1 MKTPT
6 KAELVS
12 KIEKLEAKVAN
23 QKKLIDCKDRTI
35 ESQRLDK
42 ESLRSKF
49 VRQREQLENIEMQDP
64 DHADKYQTVH
74 PDNAHWMTGSDAY
87 ITVYT
92 TGYDHNYDRMPKCRV
107 CTIPVPDL
115 TGGMRWNTKL
125 PEAYRLKE
133 KDEHGRYKYEVS
145 PHWKMVKEDEY
156 GQHWHHP
163 EIETEM
169 QMLGEQDFL
178 IENHEQFSRRQKKE
192 YLEKMNHAIWLAGQ
206 IQEFYNGVGQ
216 FPDEEV
222 EVQVQFAL
230 RGEVG

>member
-1 MKTPT
+1 MKAPT

-12 KIEKLEAKVAN
+12 KIERLEAQLVE
-23 QKKLIDCKDRTI
+23 KDRDREELRLRFVQTRERLEKAEI
-35 ESQRLDK
+35 EDEDNS
-42 ESLRSKF
+42 
-49 VRQREQLENIEMQDP
+49 
-64 DHADKYQTVH
+64 DKYQTVH
-74 PDNAHWMTGSDAY
+74 PDNAHWMSSSDAY
-87 ITVYT
+87 ITIHT
-92 TGYDHNYDRMPKCRV
+92 TGYDRDFDRMPKCRV

-125 PEAYRLKE
+125 PEGYRLE
-133 KDEHGRYKYEVS
+133 ERDEHGRYTYKVS
-145 PHWKMVKEDEY
+145 PHWEMVKEDEF

-163 EIETEM
+163 EMETEI

-178 IENHEQFSRRQKKE
+178 IENHEQFSRRQKQE
-192 YLEKMNHAIWLAGQ
+192 HLEKMNHAIWLAGQ
-206 IQEFYNGVGQ
+206 IQEFYNGVGH

>member
-12 KIEKLEAKVAN
+12 KIEKLEAKLVE
-23 QKKLIDCKDRTI
+23 KDRDR
-35 ESQRLDK
+35 EELRL
-42 ESLRSKF
+42 RF
-49 VRQREQLENIEMQDP
+49 VQTREKLENAHIQDE

-74 PDNAHWMTGSDAY
+74 ADNAHWMSASDAY

-92 TGYDHNYDRMPKCRV
+92 TGYDHDFDRMPKCRV

-125 PEAYRLKE
+125 PESYRCE
-133 KDEHGRYKYEVS
+133 ERDEHGRYTYKVS
-145 PHWKMVKEDEY
+145 PHWELVKENEY

-163 EIETEM
+163 EMETDI
-169 QMLGEQDFL
+169 QMLAEQDFT
-178 IENHEQFSRRQKKE
+178 IEDRDQFSRRQKKE
-192 YLEKMNHAIWLAGQ
+192 YLEGMNRLIVLAGQ
-206 IQEFYNGVGQ
+206 IQEFYNSVGE

>member
-1 MKTPT
+1 MKAPT
-6 KAELVS
+6 KAELV
-12 KIEKLEAKVAN
+12 KQIEKLEAKRVE
-23 QKKLIDCKDRTI
+23 KDRDR
-35 ESQRLDK
+35 EELRL
-42 ESLRSKF
+42 RF
-49 VRQREQLENIEMQDP
+49 VQTREKLENAHIQDE

-74 PDNAHWMTGSDAY
+74 PDNAHWMSSSDAY
-87 ITVYT
+87 ITIQT
-92 TGYDHNYDRMPKCRV
+92 TGYDHDFDRMPKCRV
-107 CTIPVPDL
+107 CTIPIPDL

-125 PEAYRLKE
+125 PEGYRLE
-133 KDEHGRYKYEVS
+133 ERDEHGRYKYKVS
-145 PHWKMVKEDEY
+145 PHWEMVKEDQY

-163 EIETEM
+163 EMETDI
-169 QMLGEQDFL
+169 QMLVEQDFL
-178 IENHEQFSRRQKKE
+178 IEDRDQFRRRQKKE

>member
-1 MKTPT
+1 MKAPT
-6 KAELVS
+6 KAELV
-12 KIEKLEAKVAN
+12 KQVEKLEAKLVE
-23 QKKLIDCKDRTI
+23 KDRDREELRLRFVQTREKL
-35 ESQRLDK
+35 ESAH
-42 ESLRSKF
+42 
-49 VRQREQLENIEMQDP
+49 IQDE

-74 PDNAHWMTGSDAY
+74 ADNAHWMSASDAY

-92 TGYDHNYDRMPKCRV
+92 TGYDHDFDRMPKCRV

-125 PEAYRLKE
+125 PESYRCE
-133 KDEHGRYKYEVS
+133 ERDEHGRYTYKVS
-145 PHWKMVKEDEY
+145 PHWELVKENEY

-163 EIETEM
+163 EMETEM
-169 QMLGEQDFL
+169 QVLSEQDFT
-178 IENHEQFSRRQKKE
+178 IEDRDQFSRRQKKE
-192 YLEKMNHAIWLAGQ
+192 YLEGMNRLILLAGQ
-206 IQEFYNGVGQ
+206 IQEFYNSVGQ

>member
-1 MKTPT
+1 MKAPT
-6 KAELVS
+6 KAELV
-12 KIEKLEAKVAN
+12 KQIEKLEAKLVE
-23 QKKLIDCKDRTI
+23 KDRDR
-35 ESQRLDK
+35 EELRL
-42 ESLRSKF
+42 RF
-49 VRQREQLENIEMQDP
+49 VQTREKLENAHIQDE

-74 PDNAHWMTGSDAY
+74 PDNAHWMSSSDAY
-87 ITVYT
+87 ITIQT
-92 TGYDHNYDRMPKCRV
+92 TGYDHDFDRMPKCRV
-107 CTIPVPDL
+107 CTIPFPDL

-125 PEAYRLKE
+125 PETYRLKE
-133 KDEHGRYKYEVS
+133 KDEHGRYKYKVS
-145 PHWKMVKEDEY
+145 PHWEMVKEDEF

-163 EIETEM
+163 EIETDI
-169 QMLGEQDFL
+169 QMLVEQDFL
-178 IENHEQFSRRQKKE
+178 IEDRDQFSRRQKAE

>member
-12 KIEKLEAKVAN
+12 KIEKLEAKV
-23 QKKLIDCKDRTI
+23 
-35 ESQRLDK
+35 EEDK
-42 ESLRSKF
+42 RDYESLRLRYVEK
-49 VRQREQLENIEMQDP
+49 REQLENAAIQDP

-92 TGYDHNYDRMPKCRV
+92 TGYDHNDDRMPKCRV

-125 PEAYRLKE
+125 PDTHRLEE

-145 PHWKMVKEDEY
+145 PHWEMVKEDEH

-163 EIETEM
+163 EIETDI
-169 QMLGEQDFL
+169 QMLAEQDYL
-178 IENHEQFSRRQKKE
+178 IEDRDQFRRRQNKE

>member
-1 MKTPT
+1 MKAPT
-6 KAELVS
+6 KAELV
-12 KIEKLEAKVAN
+12 KQIEKLEAKLVE
-23 QKKLIDCKDRTI
+23 KDRDR
-35 ESQRLDK
+35 EELRL
-42 ESLRSKF
+42 RY
-49 VRQREQLENIEMQDP
+49 VQTREKLENAHIQDE

-74 PDNAHWMTGSDAY
+74 PDNAHWMSSSDAY
-87 ITVYT
+87 ITIQT
-92 TGYDHNYDRMPKCRV
+92 TGYDHDFDRIPKCRV
-107 CTIPVPDL
+107 CTIPIPDL

-125 PEAYRLKE
+125 PEGYRLE
-133 KDEHGRYKYEVS
+133 ERDEHGRYTYKVS
-145 PHWKMVKEDEY
+145 PHWELVKEDEY

-163 EIETEM
+163 EMETDI

-178 IENHEQFSRRQKKE
+178 IENHEQFSRRQKAE

>member
-12 KIEKLEAKVAN
+12 KIEKLEAKVE
-23 QKKLIDCKDRTI
+23 D
-35 ESQRLDK
+35 DK
-42 ESLRSKF
+42 REYESLRRRYVEK
-49 VRQREQLENIEMQDP
+49 REQLENAAIQDP

-74 PDNAHWMTGSDAY
+74 PDNAHWMTASDAY
-87 ITVYT
+87 ITIQT
-92 TGYDHNYDRMPKCRV
+92 TGYDHNFDRIPKCRV

-125 PEAYRLKE
+125 PETYRLE
-133 KDEHGRYKYEVS
+133 ERDEHGRYTYKVS
-145 PHWKMVKEDEY
+145 PHWEMVKEDEY

-163 EIETEM
+163 EIETDI

-206 IQEFYNGVGQ
+206 IQEFYNSIGQ

-222 EVQVQFAL
+222 EVQVQFAI

>member
-12 KIEKLEAKVAN
+12 KIEKLEAKV
-23 QKKLIDCKDRTI
+23 
-35 ESQRLDK
+35 EEDK
-42 ESLRSKF
+42 RDYESLRLRYVEK
-49 VRQREQLENIEMQDP
+49 REQLENAAIQDP
-64 DHADKYQTVH
+64 DHAAKYQTVH
-74 PDNAHWMTGSDAY
+74 PDTAQWMPGSDAY

-125 PEAYRLKE
+125 PDTHRLEE

-145 PHWKMVKEDEY
+145 PHWEMVKEDEH

-163 EIETEM
+163 EIETDI
-169 QMLGEQDFL
+169 QMLAEQDYL
-178 IENHEQFSRRQKKE
+178 IEDRDQFRRRQNKE

>member
-12 KIEKLEAKVAN
+12 KIEKLEAKLVE
-23 QKKLIDCKDRTI
+23 KDRDR
-35 ESQRLDK
+35 EELRL
-42 ESLRSKF
+42 RF
-49 VRQREQLENIEMQDP
+49 VQTREKLENAHIQDE

-74 PDNAHWMTGSDAY
+74 ADNAHWMSASDAY

-92 TGYDHNYDRMPKCRV
+92 TGYDHDFDRMPKCRV

-125 PEAYRLKE
+125 PESYRCE
-133 KDEHGRYKYEVS
+133 ERDEHGRYTYKVS
-145 PHWKMVKEDEY
+145 PHWELVKENEY

-163 EIETEM
+163 EMETEM
-169 QMLGEQDFL
+169 QVLGEQDFT
-178 IENHEQFSRRQKKE
+178 IEDRDQFSRRQKKE
-192 YLEKMNHAIWLAGQ
+192 YLEGMNRLIVLAGQ
-206 IQEFYNGVGQ
+206 IQEFYNSVGE

>member
-12 KIEKLEAKVAN
+12 KIEKLEAKLVE
-23 QKKLIDCKDRTI
+23 KDRDR
-35 ESQRLDK
+35 EELRL
-42 ESLRSKF
+42 RF
-49 VRQREQLENIEMQDP
+49 VQTREKLENAHIQDE
-64 DHADKYQTVH
+64 DYADKYQTVH
-74 PDNAHWMTGSDAY
+74 ADNAHWMSASDAY

-92 TGYDHNYDRMPKCRV
+92 TGYDHDFDRMPKCRV

-125 PEAYRLKE
+125 PESYRCE
-133 KDEHGRYKYEVS
+133 ERDEHGRYTYKVS
-145 PHWKMVKEDEY
+145 PHWELVKEDEY

-163 EIETEM
+163 EMETEM
-169 QMLGEQDFL
+169 QVLGEQDFT
-178 IENHEQFSRRQKKE
+178 IEDRDQFSRRQKKE
-192 YLEKMNHAIWLAGQ
+192 YLEGMNRLIVLAGQ
-206 IQEFYNGVGQ
+206 IQEFYNSVGE

>member
-1 MKTPT
+1 
-6 KAELVS
+6 
-12 KIEKLEAKVAN
+12 
-23 QKKLIDCKDRTI
+23 
-35 ESQRLDK
+35 
-42 ESLRSKF
+42 
-49 VRQREQLENIEMQDP
+49 
-64 DHADKYQTVH
+64 
-74 PDNAHWMTGSDAY
+74 
-87 ITVYT
+87 
-92 TGYDHNYDRMPKCRV
+92 
-107 CTIPVPDL
+107 VPDL

-125 PEAYRLKE
+125 PETYRLQE
-133 KDEHGRYKYEVS
+133 KDEHGRYKYKVS
-145 PHWKMVKEDEY
+145 PHWEMVKEDEY

-206 IQEFYNGVGQ
+206 IQEFYNSVGQ

>member
-1 MKTPT
+1 MMKAPT
-6 KAELVS
+6 KAELV
-12 KIEKLEAKVAN
+12 KQVEKLEAKLVE
-23 QKKLIDCKDRTI
+23 KDRDREELRLRFVQTREKL
-35 ESQRLDK
+35 ESAH
-42 ESLRSKF
+42 
-49 VRQREQLENIEMQDP
+49 IQDE

-74 PDNAHWMTGSDAY
+74 ADNAHWMSASDAY

-92 TGYDHNYDRMPKCRV
+92 TGYDHDFDRMPKCRV

-125 PEAYRLKE
+125 PESYRCE
-133 KDEHGRYKYEVS
+133 ERDEHGRYTYKVS
-145 PHWKMVKEDEY
+145 PHWELVKENEY

-163 EIETEM
+163 EMETEM
-169 QMLGEQDFL
+169 QVLSEQDFT
-178 IENHEQFSRRQKKE
+178 IEDRDQFSRRQKKE
-192 YLEKMNHAIWLAGQ
+192 YLEGMNRLILLAGQ
-206 IQEFYNGVGQ
+206 IQEFYNSVGQ

>member
-12 KIEKLEAKVAN
+12 KIEKLEAKV
-23 QKKLIDCKDRTI
+23 
-35 ESQRLDK
+35 EEDK
-42 ESLRSKF
+42 RDYESLRLRYVEK
-49 VRQREQLENIEMQDP
+49 REQLENAAIQDP

-125 PEAYRLKE
+125 PDTHRLEE

-145 PHWKMVKEDEY
+145 PHWEMVKEDEH

-163 EIETEM
+163 EIETDI
-169 QMLGEQDFL
+169 QMLAEQDYL
-178 IENHEQFSRRQKKE
+178 IEDRDQCRRRQNKE

>member
-12 KIEKLEAKVAN
+12 KIEKLEAKLVE
-23 QKKLIDCKDRTI
+23 KDRDR
-35 ESQRLDK
+35 EELRL
-42 ESLRSKF
+42 RF
-49 VRQREQLENIEMQDP
+49 VQTREKLENAHIQDE
-64 DHADKYQTVH
+64 DRADKYQTVH
-74 PDNAHWMTGSDAY
+74 ADNAHWMSASDAY

-92 TGYDHNYDRMPKCRV
+92 TGYDHDFDRMPKCRV

-125 PEAYRLKE
+125 PESYRCE
-133 KDEHGRYKYEVS
+133 ERDEHGRYTYKVS
-145 PHWKMVKEDEY
+145 PHWELVKENEY

-163 EIETEM
+163 EMETDI
-169 QMLGEQDFL
+169 QMLAEQDFT
-178 IENHEQFSRRQKKE
+178 IEDRDQFSRRQKKE
-192 YLEKMNHAIWLAGQ
+192 YLEGMNRLIVLAGQ
-206 IQEFYNGVGQ
+206 IQEFYNSVGE

>member
-12 KIEKLEAKVAN
+12 KIEKLEAKLVE
-23 QKKLIDCKDRTI
+23 KDRDR
-35 ESQRLDK
+35 EELRL
-42 ESLRSKF
+42 RF
-49 VRQREQLENIEMQDP
+49 VQTREKLENAHIQDE

-74 PDNAHWMTGSDAY
+74 ADNAHWMSASDAY

-92 TGYDHNYDRMPKCRV
+92 TGYDHDFDRMPKCRV

-125 PEAYRLKE
+125 PESYRCE
-133 KDEHGRYKYEVS
+133 ERDEHGRYTYKVS
-145 PHWKMVKEDEY
+145 PYWELVKENEY

-163 EIETEM
+163 EMETEM
-169 QMLGEQDFL
+169 QVLGEQDFT
-178 IENHEQFSRRQKKE
+178 IEDRDQFSRRQKKE
-192 YLEKMNHAIWLAGQ
+192 YLEGMNRLILLAGQ
-206 IQEFYNGVGQ
+206 IQEFYNSVGE

>member
-12 KIEKLEAKVAN
+12 KIEKLEAKVE
-23 QKKLIDCKDRTI
+23 Q
-35 ESQRLDK
+35 DK
-42 ESLRSKF
+42 REYESLRLRYVEK
-49 VRQREQLENIEMQDP
+49 REQLENAAIQDP

-74 PDNAHWMTGSDAY
+74 PDNAHWMSSSDAY
-87 ITVYT
+87 ITIQT
-92 TGYDHNYDRMPKCRV
+92 TGYDHDFDRMPKCRV

-115 TGGMRWNTKL
+115 TGGMRWKTKL
-125 PEAYRLKE
+125 PETYRLE
-133 KDEHGRYKYEVS
+133 ERDEHGRYKYKVS
-145 PHWKMVKEDEY
+145 PHWKMVKEDEF

-163 EIETEM
+163 EIETDI
-169 QMLGEQDFL
+169 QTLVEQDYL
-178 IENHEQFSRRQKKE
+178 IEDHDQFRRRQNKE

-230 RGEVG
+230 RGAVG

>member
-12 KIEKLEAKVAN
+12 KIEKLEAKV
-23 QKKLIDCKDRTI
+23 
-35 ESQRLDK
+35 EEDK
-42 ESLRSKF
+42 RDYESLRLRYVEK
-49 VRQREQLENIEMQDP
+49 REQLENAAIQDP

-115 TGGMRWNTKL
+115 TGGMRWNTEL
-125 PEAYRLKE
+125 PDTHRLEE

-145 PHWKMVKEDEY
+145 PPWEMVKEDEH

-163 EIETEM
+163 EIETDI
-169 QMLGEQDFL
+169 QMLAEQDYL
-178 IENHEQFSRRQKKE
+178 IEDRDQFRRRQNKE